1 MEFIGPIIVVIVAMV
16 LVGVILFWPRPAGGR
31 MTPTRLAMIEADRKR
46 AEAEK
51 QEGEAVSTE
60 ELRRIAKA
68 IGNLPDER

>member
-1 MEFIGPIIVVIVAMV
+1 
-16 LVGVILFWPRPAGGR
+16 